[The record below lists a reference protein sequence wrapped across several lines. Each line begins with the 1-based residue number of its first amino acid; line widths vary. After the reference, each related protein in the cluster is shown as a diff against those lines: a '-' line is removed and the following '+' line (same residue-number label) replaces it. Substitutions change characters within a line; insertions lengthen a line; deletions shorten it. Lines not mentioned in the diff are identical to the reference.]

1 MGRGNELNAELE
13 ASKKLYKIAGIAIV
27 VLILIGILFVLL
39 TKEKQ
44 PEQMAAPKAPET
56 VQETI
61 QVPEEPEVTQEPE
74 TTQAPEVTQ
83 APEKITVQNMTNV
96 SITATP
102 TVAAPAAKGLN
113 LSWDNLQI
121 NFPDTLKKILAG
133 KNSYHHIEI
142 IEGDGTPATNG
153 EQFDISVTADDP
165 FAEKV
170 DVIPTYEYNKWL
182 ILLLLPNKGNYTLT
196 VTVKC
201 ERTGHCQKFYTGSV
215 QKSMDFEVV

>member
-1 MGRGNELNAELE
+1 MGRGNQLDAELE

-44 PEQMAAPKAPET
+44 PEQMAAPKAPEAMQAP
-56 VQETI
+56 VIQE
-61 QVPEEPEVTQEPE
+61 
-74 TTQAPEVTQ
+74 PEVTQ
-83 APEKITVQNMTNV
+83 APEITQIPEVTAPVENITVQNVTNA
-96 SITATP
+96 SIEATP
-102 TVAAPAAKGLN
+102 TVAPNASAKK

-121 NFPDTLKKILAG
+121 NFPDTLKKVLAG

-153 EQFDISVTADDP
+153 EQFDISVTTIDP
-165 FAEKV
+165 FRKAV

-196 VTVKC
+196 VEIKC

-215 QKSMDFEVV
+215 QKSSDFEVV